1 MDFLHH
7 NNRAVDRRL
16 RCVTFE
22 SDQCT
27 EQHSVH
33 VYKKYCLFWLIYL
46 FCTKKFNN
54 TILRG
59 SLPYN
64 GPRPNTPT
72 GIQSECFILIGLT
85 NCFTAKKHKLQCF
98 QMRKNIWVQM
108 WQIRAC
114 RHPQSKKPLQC
125 YFKSRHLKPCRSVTY
140 VHTGLNYIS
149 TNQCIVNTGNGEATP
164 MHFTDLF
171 LKPNKIKILSFTNP
185 FEEDLI
191 NAKN

>member
-1 MDFLHH
+1 MCMFTK
-7 NNRAVDRRL
+7 NI
-16 RCVTFE
+16 
-22 SDQCT
+22 
-27 EQHSVH
+27 
-33 VYKKYCLFWLIYL
+33 VYFDNFNYFVL
-46 FCTKKFNN
+46 KKFTN

-72 GIQSECFILIGLT
+72 SIQSECFILIGLR
-85 NCFTAKKHKLQCF
+85 NCFAAKKRKLQCF

-108 WQIRAC
+108 RQIKAL
-114 RHPQSKKPLQC
+114 RHPQSKIHCSAIL
-125 YFKSRHLKPCRSVTY
+125 KSRHLKSYRSVTY

-164 MHFTDLF
+164 MDFTNIF
-171 LKPNKIKILSFTNP
+171 LKPNKIKILSCTNP
-185 FEEDLI
+185 FEGDLI